1 MEPIRVRRTLDPV
14 EIYQTGPDE
23 YVFDFGQNLAGWARL
38 RVQGQRGQK
47 IELKFAENVY
57 PDGSID
63 VTTTRNA
70 QAQDE
75 YILKGRGV
83 EQFEPRFTYH
93 GFRYVRLRGYPGIPG
108 PEALKAC
115 LVCSDVA
122 PRGQFSCGS
131 EILNR
136 IHRAVLWT
144 ELSNLHSIPTDCP
157 QRDERLGWLNDMT
170 VRAEEAVL

>member
-1 MEPIRVRRTLDPV
+1 MEPFRVRWTLDPV
-14 EIYQTGPDE
+14 EFYQTGPDE

-75 YILKGRGV
+75 YI
-83 EQFEPRFTYH
+83 
-93 GFRYVRLRGYPGIPG
+93 
-108 PEALKAC
+108 
-115 LVCSDVA
+115 
-122 PRGQFSCGS
+122 
-131 EILNR
+131 
-136 IHRAVLWT
+136 
-144 ELSNLHSIPTDCP
+144 
-157 QRDERLGWLNDMT
+157 
-170 VRAEEAVL
+170 